1 MDIEKLKQF
10 KYYLNT
16 IGKEF
21 KSVIEGGTK
30 DLMEANEFA
39 EKHIKD
45 TFEKQAKNTS
55 KDEIKR
61 NIRQHHKKILKGG
74 QNLLIED
81 KLIYIAEKLDE
92 IETILNT
99 SKKNNKKK
107 ISNKLKQIENLI
119 ETHNITI
126 NNNIKNRIIEIKK
139 YIEDNITQKYYIYIL
154 IFILLLC
161 NIILLTYYFNPELFY
176 TILSEWFHIKI

>member
-45 TFEKQAKNTS
+45 TFEKQAKNIS
-55 KDEIKR
+55 KDEIKK
-61 NIRQHHKKILKGG
+61 NIRQHRKKILKGG
-74 QNLLIED
+74 QKLLIED

-92 IETILNT
+92 IESILDN
-99 SKKNNKKK
+99 SKKNSKKN
-107 ISNKLKQIENLI
+107 INNKLEQIEILI
-119 ETHNITI
+119 KTHNIEI
-126 NNNIKNRIIEIKK
+126 DKDIKNRINKLKK
-139 YIEDNITQKYYIYIL
+139 YIEDNTTQKYNIYIL
-154 IFILLLC
+154 IFILLC
-161 NIILLTYYFNPELFY
+161 NITLLIYYFNPELFF
-176 TILSEWFHIKI
+176 TILRDWFHIKI